1 MSFVLKSAAD
11 FVNAKGKNLQARCE
25 PYARYVDDRRNSA
38 TWPYHRALTG
48 AVGPK
53 IDALDDSGH
62 LLAQC
67 INYAS
72 QDYLGIAQDPRVHQA
87 AKKAIDAYG
96 VHSSGSPIL
105 LGRHKPMMEL
115 EDRLCGL
122 FNRERCVLYP
132 SGWAAGFGVIAGLVR
147 PKDVIVIDQ
156 LAHNSLFAG
165 SAISNN
171 VHRFRHNDLEHI
183 EELLLMA
190 QRNHPDSGVFV
201 IIESLYSMDA
211 DGPDLRAL
219 IRTAHQYDAIVIID
233 VAHDFGALGEK
244 GLGLL
249 ETVDYAEEPDV
260 IMGSFS
266 KTFAS
271 NGGFVMC
278 TREVYEYLG
287 TYSHPRIFSNAF
299 SPVQAAAVLAAM
311 DIVFSPKGDVLRSRL
326 MDNILALRQ
335 SMEQYGIR
343 VSGNPSPIVPAFVGD
358 ETLARVTSGLLTQ
371 RGLLANLVEYPAVP
385 VGTARFRF
393 QVMPT
398 HSTEDAKAAASI
410 LFAAMNDATDLIE
423 GLIPAPQMAI

>member
-48 AVGPK
+48 TVGPK
-53 IDALDDSGH
+53 IDALDDSGQ
-62 LLAQC
+62 LLARST
-67 INYAS
+67 NYAS
-72 QDYLGIAQDPRVHQA
+72 QDYLGLAQDPRVHQA
-87 AKKAIDAYG
+87 AKEAIDAFG

-115 EDRLCGL
+115 EDRLCDL
-122 FNRERCVLYP
+122 FKRERCVLYP
-132 SGWAAGFGVIAGLVR
+132 SGWAAGFGVITGLVR
-147 PKDVIVIDQ
+147 PKDVILIDQ
-156 LAHNSLFAG
+156 LAHNCLLSG
-165 SAISNN
+165 SAISNH
-171 VHRFRHNDLEHI
+171 VHRFRHNDLTHV
-183 EELLLMA
+183 EELLLA
-190 QRNHPDSGVFV
+190 ARENNPDNGVFV

-219 IRTAHQYDAIVIID
+219 IRIAHQYDAIVIID

-249 ETVDYAEEPDV
+249 ETVDYVEEPDV

-311 DIVFSPKGDVLRSRL
+311 DIVFSPEGDVLRAKL
-326 MDNILALRQ
+326 MANILQLRQ
-335 SMEQYGIR
+335 AMEDHGIR

-393 QVMPT
+393 QVMPV
-398 HSTEDAKAAASI
+398 HSHEDAKAAARI
-410 LFAAMNDATDLIE
+410 LLAAMKDASGLIE
-423 GLIPAPQMAI
+423 DLTRIPHMTI

>member
-11 FVNAKGKNLQARCE
+11 FVNVKGKDLQTRCE
-25 PYARYVDDRRNSA
+25 PYARYVDDRRIMA

-48 AVGPK
+48 TVGPK

-62 LLAQC
+62 LLAKC
-67 INYAS
+67 TNYAS
-72 QDYLGIAQDPRVHQA
+72 QDYLGLAQDPRVHQA
-87 AKKAIDAYG
+87 AKEAINDHG

-115 EDRLCGL
+115 ENRLCDL
-122 FNRERCVLYP
+122 FKRERCVLYP

-147 PKDVIVIDQ
+147 QKDVIIIDQ
-156 LAHNSLFAG
+156 LAHNCLFAG
-165 SAISNN
+165 SAITNN
-171 VHRFRHNDLEHI
+171 VHRFRHNDLGHV
-183 EELLLMA
+183 EELLNQTRM
-190 QRNHPDSGVFV
+190 NHPDSGIFV
-201 IIESLYSMDA
+201 VIESLYSMDA
-211 DGPDLRAL
+211 DGPDLTAM
-219 IRTAHQYDAIVIID
+219 IRLAHHYDAIVIID
-233 VAHDFGALGEK
+233 IAHDFGAMGEF

-249 ETVDYAEEPDV
+249 ETVNYAEEPDV

-299 SPVQAAAVLAAM
+299 SPVQAAAVLAAV
-311 DIVFSPKGDVLRSRL
+311 DIVFSPEGDALRSKL

-335 SMEQYGIR
+335 SMGEYGIR

-398 HSTEDAKAAASI
+398 HSAEDAQTAVRVLSEAMKAASGMI
-410 LFAAMNDATDLIE
+410 LETSAVPL
-423 GLIPAPQMAI
+423 MAI